1 MLKNQIKI
9 FIFSALLFAIS
20 FFSSGCS
27 YVIQSEFLL
36 ENNAKTEEYTLYN
49 HLYLK
54 DICDC
59 AIASYTWDD
68 PNKLQPD
75 FLVEFFSKKTQLYR
89 LSTDSDPIIV
99 PENIVEE
106 YVQLFFNVKKESL
119 KKSDFYLPEQH
130 SYSVPIISPAPGNIC
145 IDKVV
150 SEGNILSISYS
161 FYRPNESSAFRH
173 GTVQI
178 QLPSNPSEAHRYL
191 SCQVENME

>member
-9 FIFSALLFAIS
+9 FLFVALLFSIS
-20 FFSSGCS
+20 LFSAGCNHA
-27 YVIQSEFLL
+27 IQSEYLSK
-36 ENNAKTEEYTLYN
+36 NNAKIEEYTLYN
-49 HLYLK
+49 YLYLK

-68 PNKLQPD
+68 PNKIQPD
-75 FLVEFFSKKTQLYR
+75 FLVEFFSKKTQLCR

-106 YVQLFFNVKKESL
+106 YVQLFFNVEKESL

-150 SEGNILSISYS
+150 SEGDILSISYS
-161 FYRPNESSAFRH
+161 FYRPNKSSAFRH

-178 QLPSNPSEAHRYL
+178 LIPSNPSESHCYL
-191 SCQVENME
+191 SCQVENIE